1 MDMLGSLMFTS
12 LSISTVKARVLEI
25 SSVIFRMLVA
35 VLSFSFSFSFSF
47 ELSIFSPS
55 LVAFLPGFGRLS
67 RFKLVD
73 TDLKKSSTLVFV
85 CSLISCD
92 TCDTFIKSSLNTNR
106 DFRSDFN

>member
-35 VLSFSFSFSFSF
+35 VLSFSFSFSF

-92 TCDTFIKSSLNTNR
+92 TFIKSSLNINR